1 MPDSINRMKELAA
14 KLDKASEVYYQGKD
28 EIMSN
33 LSMTNYMMN
42 CLVLRRKQAWYW
54 LEARLLKWVTRF

>member
-28 EIMSN
+28 EIM
-33 LSMTNYMMN
+33 N